1 MGRVVR
7 GYLLN
12 QIRAS
17 MSGAVVQALSS
28 HQCSHPTGKSS
39 REAGK
44 GGGGLRGYLHNQIRK
59 EHERRSGI
67 GTVSHQCGPGSN
79 ASVNALLQE
88 DFSPPTSVFSSPQK
102 QTMTNSYL
110 IWNARTRLNG
120 S

>member
-17 MSGAVVQALSS
+17 KSGAVVQALSS

-44 GGGGLRGYLHNQIRK
+44 GEGGGRLRGYLHNQIRK
-59 EHERRSGI
+59 EHERRSDI
-67 GTVSHQCGPGSN
+67 GTSSHQCGPDSTPYVG
-79 ASVNALLQE
+79 
-88 DFSPPTSVFSSPQK
+88 
-102 QTMTNSYL
+102 
-110 IWNARTRLNG
+110 
-120 S
+120 

>member
-17 MSGAVVQALSS
+17 KSGAVVQALSS

-44 GGGGLRGYLHNQIRK
+44 GKGGGGVVEGLSAQ
-59 EHERRSGI
+59 SD
-67 GTVSHQCGPGSN
+67 
-79 ASVNALLQE
+79 QE
-88 DFSPPTSVFSSPQK
+88 G
-102 QTMTNSYL
+102 
-110 IWNARTRLNG
+110 ARAAQ
-120 S
+120 